1 MNIKR
6 TLTSI
11 AIIGAIVFTGNSYAE
26 TSDKDKEE
34 KKSPSSWLN
43 LSENELAA
51 VEKYAT
57 DYKTF
62 IYKTP
67 TELTFVTETIERAEK
82 QGFILGRE
90 FSHQLANKHRHG
102 KAQ

>member
-1 MNIKR
+1 MNLKT

-11 AIIGAIVFTGNSYAE
+11 AIMCAFAISGNSYAE
-26 TSDKDKEE
+26 EASKDKN
-34 KKSPSSWLN
+34 KKESPSSWLN
-43 LSENELAA
+43 LSKSELIA

-67 TELTFVTETIERAEK
+67 TELTFV
-82 QGFILGRE
+82 
-90 FSHQLANKHRHG
+90 S
-102 KAQ
+102 